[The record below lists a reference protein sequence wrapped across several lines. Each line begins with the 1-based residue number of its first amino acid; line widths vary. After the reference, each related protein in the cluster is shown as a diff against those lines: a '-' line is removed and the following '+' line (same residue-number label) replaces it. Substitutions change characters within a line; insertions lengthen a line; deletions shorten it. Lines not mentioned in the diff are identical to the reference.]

1 MADKN
6 SQIRT
11 LKTAYRTSNIRLIM
25 NRAADRGYGC
35 GTGALVHGGTHTED
49 RKRIFS
55 EYPRVRKT
63 CFPSV
68 GCEASKD

>member
-25 NRAADRGYGC
+25 KRVTGPGFRMQPMRTCAREDADENRKADI
-35 GTGALVHGGTHTED
+35 L
-49 RKRIFS
+49 
-55 EYPRVRKT
+55 
-63 CFPSV
+63 
-68 GCEASKD
+68 